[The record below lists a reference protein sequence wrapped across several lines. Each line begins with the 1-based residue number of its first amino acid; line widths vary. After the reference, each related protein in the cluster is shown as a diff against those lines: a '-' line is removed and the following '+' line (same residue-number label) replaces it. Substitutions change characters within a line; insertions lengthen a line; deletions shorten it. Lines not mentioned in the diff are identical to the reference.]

1 MSRVLTAAQAGGL
14 VSLVRTTVR
23 DAVRGGGGY
32 LFVLPLLIIFVPF
45 VLYPLLRTVQLAFY
59 RYEYITTIPPVF
71 VGLGNLRKWIQDPR
85 VAETLWITIKFI
97 LFYVPASTLVALV
110 AALLLDRIASRYLSG
125 LYRTVLYFPVV
136 LPASIVFHM
145 WKWMYDP
152 TLGLFNQI
160 FQALHIP
167 WPWPGWLVDP
177 TMALPAIALMSVW
190 RLMGT
195 TMMLFLVGLSN
206 IPNELLEAARIDG
219 AGEWQVLSRIQLPLL
234 IPIFLIILVLR
245 LQVLGLAIEPLVM
258 TEGGPIRA
266 TTTYGLQAY
275 YISLRDD
282 NWDMGYGSTWFVML
296 GALSSGL
303 AMLAW
308 RLMRGRLEGA

>member
-1 MSRVLTAAQAGGL
+1 MW
-14 VSLVRTTVR
+14 
-23 DAVRGGGGY
+23 
-32 LFVLPLLIIFVPF
+32 I
-45 VLYPLLRTVQLAFY
+45 TVQ
-59 RYEYITTIPPVF
+59 
-71 VGLGNLRKWIQDPR
+71 
-85 VAETLWITIKFI
+85 FI
-97 LFYVPASTLVALV
+97 LMYVPVSTLVALI
-110 AALLLDRIASRYLSG
+110 AALLLDRIASKYVSG
-125 LYRTVLYFPVV
+125 LYRTILYFPVV

-160 FQALHIP
+160 FQTLRIP

-177 TMALPAIALMSVW
+177 AMALPAIAIMSVW

-195 TMMLFLVGLSN
+195 TMMLFLVGLSA

-219 AGEWQVLSRIQLPLL
+219 ASEWRILTRIQLPLL
-234 IPIFLIILVLR
+234 IPIFFLILVLR
-245 LQVLGLAIEPLVM
+245 LQVLGLAIEPLIM

-275 YISLRDD
+275 YISMRDD

-296 GALSSGL
+296 GLLS
-303 AMLAW
+303 AVVAVMAW
-308 RLMRGRLEGA
+308 RLMRSRLEEG